1 MKTTPDPR
9 TATSTYRLQVRFAET
24 DLMGVV
30 HHANYLLYCE
40 AARVDWLHKRGVS
53 YQAWVAHGIHL
64 PVAETHLRYKQAA
77 RFDDILDVHA
87 TVAELS
93 RVTVLF
99 RYEIR
104 CAGRLLCLADT
115 LLVSVGDDMKIR
127 RLPEEVAHVFLL
139 PEQPPTA
146 WAARG

>member
-1 MKTTPDPR
+1 MKITPDPQ
-9 TATSTYRLQVRFAET
+9 TATSTHRLQVRFGET

-64 PVAETHLRYKQAA
+64 PVVEAQLRYRQPA
-77 RFDDILDVHA
+77 RFDDVLDVSA
-87 TVAELS
+87 TVAEVS
-93 RVTVLF
+93 RATVLF
-99 RYEIR
+99 RYAIR
-104 CAGRLLCLADT
+104 CGERLLCTADT

-127 RLPEEVAHVFLL
+127 RLPDAVAAVFLQ
-139 PEQPPTA
+139 PEQ
-146 WAARG
+146 G